1 VKNILVVDDDPE
13 LRRILVDTLTDVDHA
28 VFTAA
33 DGFEAIRTLTEH
45 HIDLLI
51 ADVRMP
57 GIDGFE
63 LARQAK
69 VMRPLLSIIYISG
82 YDFDKEKSA
91 GRILG
96 PILHKPVR
104 PDDLRFRI
112 RYELSL

>member
-13 LRRILVDTLTDVDHA
+13 LRQILVDTLADAEHTVRM
-28 VFTAA
+28 AA
-33 DGFEAIRTLTEH
+33 DGFEAIRILTEH
-45 HIDLLI
+45 HVDLLI

-63 LARQAK
+63 LARQVK
-69 VMRPLLSIIYISG
+69 VMRPLLQVIYISG
-82 YDFDKEKSA
+82 YDFDKERDA

-96 PILHKPVR
+96 PILRKPIR
-104 PDDLRFRI
+104 PDDLRSRV

>member
-13 LRRILVDTLTDVDHA
+13 LRHVLVETLTDADHTVLA
-28 VFTAA
+28 AA
-33 DGFEAIRTLTEH
+33 DGFEAIRILTER

-69 VMRPLLSIIYISG
+69 VMRPLLHVIYISG
-82 YDFDKEKSA
+82 YDFHKEKGA

-96 PILHKPVR
+96 PILNKPIR
-104 PDDLRFRI
+104 QDDIRFRV